1 MCSFCPTALDR
12 AKDSIF
18 TPGVLPLNSCINAG
32 RGRSISQILT
42 GRCRCYAK
50 MSPGSFGASP
60 RTVQYKQIRL
70 DPWGRRQ
77 PG

>member
-1 MCSFCPTALDR
+1 MTNRNGR
-12 AKDSIF
+12 AAAYKQPSI
-18 TPGVLPLNSCINAG
+18 LSAG

-50 MSPGSFGASP
+50 MSPGSIGASP
-60 RTVQYKQIRL
+60 RTVQYKQLRL